1 MRIRIVSRFP
11 SLFLSSLES
20 VSQAGRV
27 RYIVICI
34 NPALTKMKDG
44 TENPKSL
51 LSLQNAQRDTNNC
64 AITPTSH
71 LGQNVGLGE
80 GQVGSFPKKDTM
92 ILSLLVCP
100 LRQFRSQKET
110 GAS

>member
-44 TENPKSL
+44 TEKPQIPSKVAKRAARYKELRYNAHFSL
-51 LSLQNAQRDTNNC
+51 RATCWLRGGTG
-64 AITPTSH
+64 
-71 LGQNVGLGE
+71 GQ
-80 GQVGSFPKKDTM
+80 FP
-92 ILSLLVCP
+92 
-100 LRQFRSQKET
+100 QKRYNDPEFACMSSST
-110 GAS
+110 V

>member
-1 MRIRIVSRFP
+1 MYSNSECMTKQDFLMIV
-11 SLFLSSLES
+11 
-20 VSQAGRV
+20 
-27 RYIVICI
+27 VII
-34 NPALTKMKDG
+34 LPLN
-44 TENPKSL
+44 EN